1 MGFIQVKKL
10 GHKFNIK
17 DKDGNVTGEKWAV
30 KDMDFVAHKGQII
43 AVLGRNGSGKSTFA
57 RHLNGL
63 YAPDQGTVWIQG
75 DSDLLDTSREDDLLA
90 IRRAVG
96 MIFQNPDNQMV
107 GNTVAEDVGFGL
119 ENLGFQAEK
128 IWERINEVL
137 RLTGMEAYL
146 ERNVSH
152 LSGGQKQRLA
162 IASVMAMSPECIVM
176 DEATAML
183 DPVGS
188 RQILDT
194 LYHLNQEFGITI
206 IMITHRM
213 EETVRADQIYVM
225 DDGNVELMGAPYE
238 IYLQVEKLEQLGL
251 DSLLPYKLLHEL
263 KIDYS
268 DDKKFIGDSDEDAK
282 NVLGDRKK
290 KLLSV
295 KDAADRVKACLRDG
309 KLFDVKNI
317 NGKNVLDDINSYLN
331 DTKNINKPE
340 AADHINSAQ
349 ESIPSSKNKDIPD
362 NRNSM
367 DREDYNGMLLDVGI
381 KNDILVEAD
390 KLEYAYKDGAV
401 QVSAVEQVSFQIRK
415 GEILAVAG
423 QTGSGKSTLLY
434 MLNGIYRP
442 MGGTLKVDG
451 IDVGKTKNLKELR
464 KKIGFVFQYPEYQL
478 FESTVLADVMYGAL
492 NFGMSKAE
500 AEQAAREALAL
511 VNISEEYFE
520 YSPFDLSGGQKKR
533 VALAGILAYKP
544 EILILDEPVA
554 GMDPKSKRELFAL
567 IRRLYEERNITV
579 IFVSHDMKDVYEI
592 ADRILVMGQ
601 GKLIYDGA
609 VEQAFGT
616 PEIVEKLGLEMPE
629 MAIFRETLLPEI
641 KLTARS
647 MAGVI
652 EELQVYIQ
660 GSEYLYL

>member
-1 MGFIQVKKL
+1 MSFIQVRKL

-30 KDMDFVAHKGQII
+30 KDMDFDAYKGQII

-63 YAPDQGTVWIQG
+63 YAPNQGTVWIQG
-75 DSDLLDTSREDDLLA
+75 DSDVLDTSREGDLLA

-107 GNTVAEDVGFGL
+107 GNTVAGDVGFGL

-194 LYHLNQEFGITI
+194 LYHLNREFGITV

-225 DDGNVELMGAPYE
+225 DDGNVELIGAPYE
-238 IYLQVEKLEQLGL
+238 IYPQVEKLEQLGL

-263 KIDYS
+263 KVDYS
-268 DDKKFIGDSDEDAK
+268 DDKKFVRDSDEDAK
-282 NVLGDRKK
+282 SALVDRKEG
-290 KLLSV
+290 LLSV
-295 KDAADRVKACLRDG
+295 QDAADRVKEYLHDR
-309 KLFDVKNI
+309 KSFDTKNL
-317 NGKNVLDDINSYLN
+317 NGQNVLDDINSYLN
-331 DTKNINKPE
+331 DMKNINKPE
-340 AADHINSAQ
+340 TAEQINSAQ
-349 ESIPSSKNKDIPD
+349 EDTPSSKNENEIYEYIPD
-362 NRNSM
+362 NRDGM
-367 DREDYNGMLLDVGI
+367 DREDHNGILLDARI
-381 KNDILVEAD
+381 KKEILVGAD
-390 KLEYAYKDGAV
+390 NLEYSYKDGAV
-401 QVSAVEQVSFQIRK
+401 LVPAVEQVSFQIRK

-492 NFGMSKAE
+492 NFGMPKAE

-567 IRRLYEERNITV
+567 IRRLHEERNITV

-601 GKLIYDGA
+601 GKLVYDGA

-629 MAIFRETLLPEI
+629 MAMFRETLLPEI

-647 MAGVI
+647 VAGVI
-652 EELQVYIQ
+652 EELSGLKNI
-660 GSEYLYL
+660 

>member
-1 MGFIQVKKL
+1 MSLIQVRKL

-30 KDMDFVAHKGQII
+30 KDMDFDAHKGQII

-63 YAPDQGTVWIQG
+63 YAPNQGTVWIQG
-75 DSDLLDTSREDDLLA
+75 DSDVLDTSREGDLLA

-137 RLTGMEAYL
+137 RLTGMEAYQ

-194 LYHLNQEFGITI
+194 LYHLNREFGITV

-225 DDGNVELMGAPYE
+225 DDGNVELIGAPYE
-238 IYLQVEKLEQLGL
+238 IYPQVEKLEQLGL

-263 KIDYS
+263 KVDYS
-268 DDKKFIGDSDEDAK
+268 DDKKFVKELDENAK
-282 NVLGDRKK
+282 SALVDRKER
-290 KLLSV
+290 LLSV
-295 KDAADRVKACLRDG
+295 QDAADRIKACLHDK
-309 KLFDVKNI
+309 KLFDEKNL
-317 NGKNVLDDINSYLN
+317 NEQNVLDDIDSYVN

-340 AADHINSAQ
+340 VAEQINSAQ
-349 ESIPSSKNKDIPD
+349 KDIPSS
-362 NRNSM
+362 
-367 DREDYNGMLLDVGI
+367 

-390 KLEYAYKDGAV
+390 NLEYSYKDGAV
-401 QVSAVEQVSFQIRK
+401 LVPAVEQVSFQIRK

-511 VNISEEYFE
+511 VNISEEYYE

-554 GMDPKSKRELFAL
+554 GMDPKAKRELFAL
-567 IRRLYEERNITV
+567 IRRLHEERNITV

-601 GKLIYDGA
+601 GKLVYDGA

-616 PEIVEKLGLEMPE
+616 PEMVEKLGLEMPE
-629 MAIFRETLLPEI
+629 MAVFRETLLPEI

-647 MAGVI
+647 MADVI
-652 EELQVYIQ
+652 DELRDRIQ
-660 GSEYLYL
+660 GLENL

>member
-30 KDMDFVAHKGQII
+30 KDMDFIAHKGQII

-75 DSDLLDTSREDDLLA
+75 DSDVLDTSREDDLLA

-194 LYHLNQEFGITI
+194 LYHLNREFGITI

-238 IYLQVEKLEQLGL
+238 IYPQVEKLEQLGL

-263 KIDYS
+263 KVVYS
-268 DDKKFIGDSDEDAK
+268 DDKNFAGDSDEDAK
-282 NVLGDRKK
+282 NVLDDRKEGI
-290 KLLSV
+290 LSV
-295 KDAADRVKACLRDG
+295 QDAADRIKACLHDK
-309 KLFDVKNI
+309 KLFDEKNL
-317 NGKNVLDDINSYLN
+317 NEQNVLDDIDSYVN

-340 AADHINSAQ
+340 AAEQINSAQ
-349 ESIPSSKNKDIPD
+349 KDIPSS
-362 NRNSM
+362 
-367 DREDYNGMLLDVGI
+367 

-390 KLEYAYKDGAV
+390 NLEYSYKDGAV
-401 QVSAVEQVSFQIRK
+401 LVPAVEQVSFQIRK

-511 VNISEEYFE
+511 VNISEEYYE

-533 VALAGILAYKP
+533 VALAGILAYQP

-554 GMDPKSKRELFAL
+554 GMDPKAKRELFAL
-567 IRRLYEERNITV
+567 IRRLHEERNITV

-601 GKLIYDGA
+601 GKLVYDGA

-616 PEIVEKLGLEMPE
+616 PEMVEKLGLEMPE
-629 MAIFRETLLPEI
+629 MAVFRETLLPEI

-647 MAGVI
+647 MADVI
-652 EELQVYIQ
+652 DELRDRIQ
-660 GSEYLYL
+660 GLENL

>member
-1 MGFIQVKKL
+1 MSFIQVRKL

-30 KDMDFVAHKGQII
+30 KDMDFDAHKGQII

-63 YAPDQGTVWIQG
+63 YAPNQGTVWIQG
-75 DSDLLDTSREDDLLA
+75 DSDVLDTSREDDLLA

-137 RLTGMEAYL
+137 RLTGMEAYQ

-194 LYHLNQEFGITI
+194 LYHLNREFGITV

-225 DDGNVELMGAPYE
+225 DDGNVELIGAPYE
-238 IYLQVEKLEQLGL
+238 IYPQVEKLEQLGL

-263 KIDYS
+263 KVDYS
-268 DDKKFIGDSDEDAK
+268 DDKKFVKELDENAK
-282 NVLGDRKK
+282 SALVDRKER
-290 KLLSV
+290 LLSV
-295 KDAADRVKACLRDG
+295 QDAADRIKACLHDK
-309 KLFDVKNI
+309 KLFDEKNL
-317 NGKNVLDDINSYLN
+317 NEQNVLDDIDSYVN

-340 AADHINSAQ
+340 VAEQINSAQ
-349 ESIPSSKNKDIPD
+349 KDIPSS
-362 NRNSM
+362 
-367 DREDYNGMLLDVGI
+367 

-390 KLEYAYKDGAV
+390 NLEYSYKDGAV
-401 QVSAVEQVSFQIRK
+401 LVPAVEQVSFQIRK

-554 GMDPKSKRELFAL
+554 GMDPKAKRELFAL
-567 IRRLYEERNITV
+567 IRRLHEERNITV

-601 GKLIYDGA
+601 GKLVYDGA

-616 PEIVEKLGLEMPE
+616 PEMVEKLGLEMPE
-629 MAIFRETLLPEI
+629 MAVFRETLLPEI

-647 MAGVI
+647 MADVI
-652 EELQVYIQ
+652 DELRDRIQ
-660 GSEYLYL
+660 GLENL